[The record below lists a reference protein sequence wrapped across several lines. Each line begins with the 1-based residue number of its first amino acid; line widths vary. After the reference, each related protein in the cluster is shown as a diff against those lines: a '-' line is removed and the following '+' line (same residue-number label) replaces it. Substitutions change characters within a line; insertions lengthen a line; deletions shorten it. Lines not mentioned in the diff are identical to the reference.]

1 METALWKIFDT
12 IDLLVRYAEGKNIN
26 ILTFLGL
33 QLTAVKFINININI
47 WLEVSSVFLVLSVLL
62 CVASFMPK
70 SRLTGWLYRINHRP
84 EKPAAN
90 DNILFYGDIAKYNND
105 EYIGVMEKNLA
116 CKISGNG
123 YHENLCKQIVVNAKI
138 VDGKFRLFKFSFS
151 IMLIGEMFFSV
162 SLLDKIR

>member
-1 METALWKIFDT
+1 
-12 IDLLVRYAEGKNIN
+12 
-26 ILTFLGL
+26 
-33 QLTAVKFINININI
+33 
-47 WLEVSSVFLVLSVLL
+47 
-62 CVASFMPK
+62 MPK

-90 DNILFYGDIAKYNND
+90 DNILFYGDIAKYNKD